1 MARTTLPFE
10 HISDESLDGE
20 GLGEMSKARRS
31 FLGMECITL
40 KELKASCWPPPGLVV
55 RVKHIFK
62 GWNGKGL
69 REGRE
74 GGREGERDGERGVGT
89 AKCAVCFAGRT
100 CRMSHI

>member
-1 MARTTLPFE
+1 MICFTVYAEDLTQSTVTPLCTPPPDTVCHHCVPPLCVARTTLPFE

-55 RVKHIFK
+55 RVKHMF
-62 GWNGKGL
+62 
-69 REGRE
+69 
-74 GGREGERDGERGVGT
+74 
-89 AKCAVCFAGRT
+89 
-100 CRMSHI
+100 